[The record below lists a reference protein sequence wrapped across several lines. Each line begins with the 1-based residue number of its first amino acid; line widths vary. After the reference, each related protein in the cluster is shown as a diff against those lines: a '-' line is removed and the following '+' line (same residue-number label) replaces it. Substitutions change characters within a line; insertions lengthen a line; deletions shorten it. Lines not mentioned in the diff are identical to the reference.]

1 VLVIVLA
8 IFVAAT
14 LAGAWL
20 PLPVAFSV
28 FLLALLAG
36 LRSRGNWRRALT
48 RYADD
53 PTSL

>member
-1 VLVIVLA
+1 VIVLVVFA
-8 IFVAAT
+8 AAT

-20 PLPVAFSV
+20 PIPLAFTA

-36 LRSRGNWRRALT
+36 LRTRGNWRRALA
-48 RYADD
+48 RYVND